1 MTTETLLQRIM
12 DPASRPNPYP
22 LWAELREIR
31 VAEQQNGA
39 FMVGRYFDI
48 VSLLHDP
55 RISSDK
61 RYRSSGGRAPA
72 VDDYS
77 AEGKLLPFIG
87 LDPPEHDRLRRI
99 VTTQFGPPHCPGK
112 IDSMRPELGAII
124 TELVNG
130 IVDKRRIDIVDDF
143 AYPFPVTV
151 ICRLL
156 GVPKEDETR
165 FHVWADQL
173 VAAIDPTGQTKAAD
187 AQAEMEVY
195 MTDLIAERR
204 KNPQNDMLTGLAVED
219 SPEGRLST
227 AELAVNAIML
237 FIAGHETTVNLIANG
252 MLTLLR
258 NPDALERLRREPE
271 LMPQAIEEMLRFEP
285 PVQMMP
291 SRTPIVDIEL
301 AGVSIRKGSQ
311 LILALAAGDRDPQ
324 RFDNPD
330 RYIPDRRDVQHLSF
344 GTGVHSCFGA
354 PMARLEGQKALA
366 ELIQRLPNPRLVEDP
381 PPYRPNPVLRG
392 PRHLMVECG

>member
-1 MTTETLLQRIM
+1 MTTDTLLQRIL
-12 DPASRPNPYP
+12 DPTSRPNPYP
-22 LWAELREIR
+22 LWAELRETR
-31 VAEQQNGA
+31 VAEQQNGS

-55 RISSDK
+55 RVSSDK
-61 RYRSSGGRAPA
+61 RHRTSGGQVPS

-77 AEGKLLPFIG
+77 AESQLLPFIG
-87 LDPPEHDRLRRI
+87 QDPPEHDRLRRI
-99 VTTQFGPPHCPGK
+99 VTTQFGPPHCAGK
-112 IDSMRPELGAII
+112 VDSMRGELDEII
-124 TELVNG
+124 SSLVDG
-130 IVDKRRIDIVDDF
+130 IVDKGRIDIVDDF

-165 FHVWADQL
+165 FHVWADKL
-173 VAAIDPTGQTKAAD
+173 VAAIDPTGQTKATD

-195 MTDLIAERR
+195 MADLIEERR
-204 KNPQNDMLTGLAVED
+204 KNPQDDMLTGLAVED

-237 FIAGHETTVNLIANG
+237 FIAGHETTVNLITNG
-252 MLTLLR
+252 TLTLLR
-258 NPDALERLRREPE
+258 NPDVLERLRREPE

-301 AGVSIRKGSQ
+301 AGVTVPKGSQ

-324 RFDNPD
+324 RFEDPD
-330 RYIPDRRDVQHLSF
+330 RYVPDRRDNQHLSF
-344 GTGVHSCFGA
+344 GTGIHSCFGA
-354 PMARLEGQKALA
+354 PMARLEAQKALA
-366 ELIQRLPNPRLVEDP
+366 ELIRRLPNPRLVEDP